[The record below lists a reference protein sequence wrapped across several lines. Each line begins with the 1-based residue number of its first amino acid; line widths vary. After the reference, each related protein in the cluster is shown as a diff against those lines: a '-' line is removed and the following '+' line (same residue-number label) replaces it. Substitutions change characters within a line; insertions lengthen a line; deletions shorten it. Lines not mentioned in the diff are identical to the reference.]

1 MTQLVSESASL
12 GAKKYVHLA
21 RTSPSKHESRQD
33 DAALVFIQSRLPEAA
48 VNRTTIQSFKPIC
61 SLILSGLLTTGLLA
75 APAAKNPPPPP
86 ASGTFVYTGSLNV
99 ARYNHTAT
107 LLPSGDVLVV
117 GGIGVNGAYTSFA
130 SAELYNPK
138 TGKWTLTGSMS
149 VGRTDFTAT
158 LLANGEVLVAGG
170 TDYEI
175 NCYATAELYNPSTGQ
190 WTLTG
195 SMTQPRCLHSATLL
209 PDGEVLVSGGVNGV
223 YSTNTATVSASEIY
237 NPETGRWTATGSL
250 NVSRAEAAT
259 LLLDVGE
266 VLSAGGYNN
275 TGNNAQNTY
284 LTSAELYDPS
294 TQAWTLTSS
303 FSAGVGLPTPPALL
317 TNGDALI
324 ANDAQFYTPGSAT
337 WSATGPIP
345 TVAQPPTKAVALG
358 NSNVLATGCQCKTT
372 NPNYPCGFGPTNF
385 AYLYSFSGNTWS
397 LTGRMNFARF
407 YHTMTLL
414 SNGDVLVAGG
424 FYRSPMNNTEVLN
437 TAELY
442 TP

>member
-1 MTQLVSESASL
+1 VNPPKIQIFKVTYAFLVS
-12 GAKKYVHLA
+12 GMLA
-21 RTSPSKHESRQD
+21 
-33 DAALVFIQSRLPEAA
+33 
-48 VNRTTIQSFKPIC
+48 
-61 SLILSGLLTTGLLA
+61 TGLLA
-75 APAAKNPPPPP
+75 APNAKTHPPPP
-86 ASGTFVYTGSLNV
+86 ASGTFAYTGSLNV

-107 LLPSGDVLVV
+107 LLPSGEVLVV
-117 GGIGVNGAYTSFA
+117 GGIGVNGVYTSLA
-130 SAELYNPK
+130 SAELYNPQ
-138 TGKWTLTGSMS
+138 TGKWTLTGNMTA
-149 VGRTDFTAT
+149 GRTSFTAT
-158 LLANGEVLVAGG
+158 LLQNGEVLVAGG
-170 TDYEI
+170 SDYEI
-175 NCYATAELYNPSTGQ
+175 RCYATAELYNLSTGV

-209 PDGEVLVSGGVNGV
+209 PNGEVLVSGGVNSI
-223 YSTNTATVSASEIY
+223 YDTNTNTVTGAEIY
-237 NPETGRWTATGSL
+237 NPATGTWTATGSL
-250 NVSRAEAAT
+250 NVSRAQAAT
-259 LLLDVGE
+259 LLLDDGK

-303 FSAGVGLPTPPALL
+303 FSAGVGLPAPPALL

-324 ANDAQFYTPGSAT
+324 ANDAQFYIPGSAT
-337 WSATGPIP
+337 WSATGPLP
-345 TVAQPPTKAVALG
+345 TVAQPPTKALALG
-358 NSNVLATGCQCKTT
+358 NGNVLATVCQCKTT

-442 TP
+442 DP